1 MLFPIG
7 SCNASGLSASGVVG
21 ALLGHSASTATLGTH
36 GRPLATAFV
45 AGMALS
51 ARKTSQTSSILNTLS
66 EIYIYIY
73 IFMYIY
79 SDMLI
84 AIHSDTLSG
93 NHSYILS
100 GILFE
105 SI

>member
-21 ALLGHSASTATLGTH
+21 ALLGHSASTATLCTH

-51 ARKTSQTSSILNTLS
+51 ARKASQTSSILNTLS
-66 EIYIYIY
+66 DIYI
-73 IFMYIY
+73 YIY

>member
-21 ALLGHSASTATLGTH
+21 ALLGHSASTAMLGTH

-73 IFMYIY
+73 

>member
-73 IFMYIY
+73 IY

-93 NHSYILS
+93 NHSYIVS

>member
-73 IFMYIY
+73 